1 MEAARGREKLG
12 VIFIGYRVSVCDDE
26 NILEMNRGDS
36 CSTVK
41 YLLPLVVY
49 LIMAKIVTL
58 MYILS
63 QLKKCWVN
71 GKELLLSLLIIVIV
85 HSKCKQLVT
94 SKSWLL
100 EELGQTS
107 LVAQWFRLWA
117 STARG
122 MILIPGWGTKIMNT
136 SKCGQRN
143 NRNYILEKEWWE
155 NIPWEGLVRDNREGR
170 NHQGMANLKR
180 PRVRLVWS
188 KS

>member
-94 SKSWLL
+94 SKS
-100 EELGQTS
+100 
-107 LVAQWFRLWA
+107 
-117 STARG
+117 
-122 MILIPGWGTKIMNT
+122 
-136 SKCGQRN
+136 
-143 NRNYILEKEWWE
+143 
-155 NIPWEGLVRDNREGR
+155 
-170 NHQGMANLKR
+170 
-180 PRVRLVWS
+180 
-188 KS
+188 